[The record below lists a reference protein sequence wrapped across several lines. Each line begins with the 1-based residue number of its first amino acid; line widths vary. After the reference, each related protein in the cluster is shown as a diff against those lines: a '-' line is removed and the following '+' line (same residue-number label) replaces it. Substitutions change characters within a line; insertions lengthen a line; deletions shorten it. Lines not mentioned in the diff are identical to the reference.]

1 MMMPRPKKHANIE
14 EELMKIDA
22 NITRKT
28 KEIEEL
34 KQDRSALIKQK
45 EQQEISQLYAF
56 CKASGLSAG
65 EVIQMVSKSAPEK
78 KSV

>member
-1 MMMPRPKKHANIE
+1 MPRPKKIANIE

-22 NITRKT
+22 NITRKL

-34 KQDRSALIKQK
+34 KQSREGLIKQK

-56 CKASGLSAG
+56 CKSSGLSAE
-65 EVIQMVSKSAPEK
+65 EVIKIVSQKASAPE
-78 KSV
+78 SV

>member
-1 MMMPRPKKHANIE
+1 MPRPKKIVNID

-22 NITRKT
+22 NITRKQ

-34 KQDRSALIKQK
+34 KHSREALIKQK

-56 CKASGLSAG
+56 CKSSGLSAG
-65 EVIQMVSKSAPEK
+65 EVIKIVSQKVSSSESA
-78 KSV
+78 